1 MDKTTIIEELGPA
14 IIIAGFFV
22 CLRGLYNSLKEFS
35 VRGSKLEECWMS
47 TIFMLIT
54 GIVIIATTMGMIE
67 YQHKS
72 QWDMAVNNNYSFFID
87 GNVVDPNQINRYDY
101 DAKYDDEALQVI
113 LSRKQK
119 SHIFFFFIPR

>member
-1 MDKTTIIEELGPA
+1 MDKTTIIEELA
-14 IIIAGFFV
+14 MIVGFTV
-22 CLRGLYNSLKEFS
+22 SLKGLYNSLKEFS
-35 VRGSKLEECWMS
+35 VRGSKLKECWMS

-54 GIVIIATTMGMIE
+54 GIVILATAMGMIE

-72 QWDMAVNNNYSFFID
+72 QWDMAVNNNYSFYID
-87 GNVVDPNQINRYDY
+87 GNVVDPNQIKRYDY
-101 DAKYDDEALQVI
+101 DAKYDDEALQVV